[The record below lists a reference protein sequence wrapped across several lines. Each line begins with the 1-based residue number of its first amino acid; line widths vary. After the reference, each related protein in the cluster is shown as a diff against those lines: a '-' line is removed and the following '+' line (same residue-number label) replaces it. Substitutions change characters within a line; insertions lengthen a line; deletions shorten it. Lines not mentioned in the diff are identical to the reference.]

1 MTAQAFELQAVT
13 DEELLG
19 TTGGFGGWAG
29 SRLRVGLGANELGKT
44 ADHGWPSA
52 VEGGLGRD
60 IFDAMARRP

>member
-1 MTAQAFELQAVT
+1 MTTQAFEVQPVT

-29 SRLRVGLGANELGKT
+29 SRLRVGLGAKEPGKT
-44 ADHGWPSA
+44 ADLGWPPV
-52 VEGGLGRD
+52 VEGGRARD